1 MVQLQE
7 KHIENLRF
15 LVVQADCLILRSVP
29 ADPAPGGSRD
39 HFGLVWIGPPVI
51 SSPIV
56 PSRAALGPEAGW
68 VPRAEHYIRRTAR
81 APSVKQNGT
90 CREVLLP
97 MARADGL
104 KYRGQ

>member
-15 LVVQADCLILRSVP
+15 LVVQANCLILRSFP
-29 ADPAPGGSRD
+29 ADPAPGGSRG

-51 SSPIV
+51 SSLIL
-56 PSRAALGPEAGW
+56 PSRAALGPGAGW
-68 VPRAEHYIRRTAR
+68 VPRAGHYTQRTTR
-81 APSVKQNGT
+81 APSVKQNGA
-90 CREVLLP
+90 CRELLLP
-97 MARADGL
+97 MAQADGL